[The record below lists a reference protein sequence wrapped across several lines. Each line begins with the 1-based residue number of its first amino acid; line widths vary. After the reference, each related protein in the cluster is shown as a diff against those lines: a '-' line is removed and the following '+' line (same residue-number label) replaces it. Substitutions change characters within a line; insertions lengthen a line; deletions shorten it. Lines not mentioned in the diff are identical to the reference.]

1 MAGVSVKFKAVDEIS
16 AKFDSMV
23 TAGERALD
31 AFDKM
36 ESSADKAY
44 STVSDGAEQA
54 SRAMDKATQA
64 TDYWTDA
71 IGNYDKGA
79 MEAIYTTEELVAMGF
94 KTEDALSEVADT
106 ADKASEEIEKFG
118 KESKEAA
125 EKSDEFGDKSKEAI
139 VSLEDVLAGAGI
151 AMALHEVAD
160 AFAECSDAAAEF
172 EVSMAMVSTIADS
185 SVLSTE
191 QISEQIKQVSRDTA
205 IAVTDLAEA
214 TYGAISASI
223 ATADAVTF
231 VEQANQLAVGGF
243 TSQATAVDVLTT
255 AINAY
260 GLSADKAGQ
269 LSDYLVTTQNLGKTT
284 VDQLASSIGM
294 VIPSAAAFNVEMD
307 NLSTAYAILTANGV
321 QTAQSTTYLKAM
333 FTELASTESEVA
345 KVLKEETGQSFAE
358 LMEQGYSLGDVMQI
372 LGDSVDGNTTAF
384 MNMWGSMEAGSG
396 AVSLYNSG
404 AEKYAH
410 VLDQMRNSAG
420 ATALAYEKMTNTT
433 EFGSQRMEN
442 SFNNLKIAIGD
453 DLNPTV
459 ATFQNTIS
467 GMVDGFAGFI
477 EKHPAITALL
487 TGITV
492 GIAAITIGITGYA
505 AATKIAALAQ
515 TAWNA
520 VMNMNPVFL
529 AITAVTALTAA
540 VITFAT
546 VLGDSVDEYDTWT
559 DSTRK
564 QYDELQSLEQ
574 EYENAVEVYGETSE
588 EASRLKYQID
598 ELSESFANNKQTLEE
613 FYAECDALIESS
625 KQMVEEYEE
634 SNRTLHS
641 NELRTLALIQRLED
655 LAESTDTSASKQM
668 EMEAIIAELN
678 ETVDGLNLSYEDLV
692 ENQEVAL
699 SSLRAYAEAQAK
711 EERMQAQYQAY
722 VDAIGMEA
730 ELREKLAEATD
741 ENTAAQERYN
751 AASAE
756 YFDYV
761 ASVTRYDSS
770 GMAGLGLVFSG
781 QYKDLV
787 AAEDAYHETQARVD
801 ELTEQLDEQLRIQE
815 ECEEAW
821 GSMAESASDGV
832 DSQIESSVAV
842 AEAVAGVQTQLEELA
857 VAYDTAYTAAYD
869 SISGQMG
876 LFESMKTET
885 EQSVADMQAALDS
898 QAEYLNLYT
907 ENLQK
912 AADYGLNESLI
923 ASLSDGSAESAG
935 QLDAI
940 ITKIEELGGTT
951 ESMSEDAKSFVDS
964 FNASFSQVEDAKET
978 WATSVAKMETDFD
991 TAMTEIEGDMEDA
1004 VNNMNMADEARANA
1018 IATMNA
1024 YIEGIKSKTAEVN
1037 SAIDAITWA
1046 NSNMSSFEPNG
1057 YAVGTSSAEPGLA
1070 LVGEEGPEL
1079 VDFGGGERVYTA
1091 DETADML
1098 SGGRND
1104 DFYVAPASTEET
1116 SEVGGDKTITLK
1128 LEGAGEMKVG
1138 GGGMSKEAVL
1148 EVLIENVKDVLMGII
1163 QQEILEEGDLSY
1175 EF

>member
-125 EKSDEFGDKSKEAI
+125 DKTDEFGDKSKEAI

-151 AMALHEVAD
+151 VMALQEVAN
-160 AFAECSDAAAEF
+160 AFAECSEAAAEF
-172 EVSMAMVSTIADS
+172 ETNVTMISTVADTT
-185 SVLSTE
+185 VLSADE
-191 QISEQIKQVSRDTA
+191 LSAQIKALSGETA
-205 IAVTDLAEA
+205 RSVNELADA
-214 TYGAISASI
+214 TYNAISAGVDTSNAVLTVEE
-223 ATADAVTF
+223 ATK
-231 VEQANQLAVGGF
+231 LATSGF
-243 TSQATAVDVLTT
+243 TSSSTAMSVLTT
-255 AINAY
+255 AMNAY
-260 GLSADKAGQ
+260 KMEASEITNI
-269 LSDYLVTTQNLGKTT
+269 SDSLIVTQNMGVVTI
-284 VDQLASSIGM
+284 DQLAHSMGKAI
-294 VIPSAAAFNVEMD
+294 
-307 NLSTAYAILTANGV
+307 STASAYGVNLYNLESGYISLTLAGIS
-321 QTAQSTTYLKAM
+321 AEESTTYLSSM
-333 FTELASTESEVA
+333 MNELGSASSDVA
-345 KVLKEETGQSFAE
+345 KVLEEKTGKSFGQ
-358 LMEQGYSLGDVMQI
+358 LMEDGYSLGDV
-372 LGDSVDGNTTAF
+372 LSVLYDSVDRNSEAM
-384 MNMWGSMEAGSG
+384 MNLWGSAEAGKAANAIINQGLETFNENLVILTNSTG
-396 AVSLYNSG
+396 LTQKSYEAMTSTAAFSTERLNNSLANMS
-404 AEKYAH
+404 
-410 VLDQMRNSAG
+410 
-420 ATALAYEKMTNTT
+420 
-433 EFGSQRMEN
+433 
-442 SFNNLKIAIGD
+442 IAIGE
-453 DLNPTV
+453 DLNPAV
-459 ATFQNTIS
+459 SDFKNGLAD
-467 GMVDGFAGFI
+467 MVDGVTGFI
-477 EKHPAITALL
+477 EKHPAVTALL
-487 TGITV
+487 TGVAV
-492 GIAAITIGITGYA
+492 GLGAITIGITGYA

-540 VITFAT
+540 VVTFAT
-546 VLGDSVDEYDTWT
+546 VLGDSVDEYDAWT

-625 KQMVEEYEE
+625 KRMVEEYEE
-634 SNRTLHS
+634 SNKTLHS

-692 ENQEVAL
+692 ENQEAAL

-751 AASAE
+751 SACNE
-756 YFDYV
+756 YFEHSNNVMKYDDTGY
-761 ASVTRYDSS
+761 ASI
-770 GMAGLGLVFSG
+770 GLIFSKEYEAMVDAEEA
-781 QYKDLV
+781 YK
-787 AAEDAYHETQARVD
+787 ETQTRVE
-801 ELTEQLDEQLRIQE
+801 ELNEQLNEQLRIQE

-821 GSMAESASDGV
+821 GSMSESATDGV

-912 AADYGLNESLI
+912 AADYGLSESLI

-940 ITKIEELGGTT
+940 IAKIEELGGTT
-951 ESMSEDAKSFVDS
+951 EGMSEDAKSFVDS
-964 FNASFSQVEDAKET
+964 FNTSFSQVEDAKET

-1024 YIEGIKSKTAEVN
+1024 YIEGIKSKTVEVN

-1138 GGGMSKEAVL
+1138 GSGMSKEAVL